1 MNPSGSEA
9 KGKATNTQSQE
20 EGEEEERGSLDSFL
34 KWAAGLGVS
43 DSPNPDSCSCL
54 GHSLGVSYF
63 PDAGGRGL
71 GAVRDITRGE
81 LLLKVPKS
89 ALITTHSLLND
100 ERLSTALKA
109 YPSLSPAQ
117 VLTICFL
124 YEMSKGKAS
133 PWHPYL
139 LHLPRSYGILAAFG
153 EFEKQALQVDYA
165 IWAAQKALS
174 KAEYEWKEATP
185 LMKELKLKPQFLTF
199 RAWIWAT
206 GTISSRTLHIPWDE
220 AGCLCPVGDLFNY
233 AAPGE
238 DLNGFDNVDNLQNG
252 YALDDL
258 DTQHS
263 QRLTDGA
270 FEEDAAAYCFYAKT
284 NYKKGEQVLLSY
296 GTYTNLELL
305 EYYGFL
311 LEDNPNEKVFIPL
324 EPDIHSSS
332 SWPKDSLY
340 IHQNGRPSFALMAA
354 LRVWAT
360 PPYQRK
366 SIRHRA
372 YSGSQLSQD
381 NEISVMTWIAKKCHA
396 TLKAMPT
403 SIEDDNLL
411 LSFTDKIQEFDN
423 LWEWGKVMPAFGGE
437 FCNLLQATN
446 LKRNDESFASRRA
459 KMLIDRWKLAV
470 HWRLI
475 YKKVL
480 VDCISYCTDTINSLS
495 SKNDIIL

>member
-109 YPSLSPAQ
+109 HPSLSPAQ
-117 VLTICFL
+117 
-124 YEMSKGKAS
+124 
-133 PWHPYL
+133 
-139 LHLPRSYGILAAFG
+139 
-153 EFEKQALQVDYA
+153 
-165 IWAAQKALS
+165 
-174 KAEYEWKEATP
+174 
-185 LMKELKLKPQFLTF
+185 
-199 RAWIWAT
+199 
-206 GTISSRTLHIPWDE
+206 ISSRTLHIPWDE

-332 SWPKDSLY
+332 SWPNDSLY

-366 SIRHRA
+366 SIRHQA

-423 LWEWGKVMPAFGGE
+423 LWEWGKAMPAFGGE

-495 SKNDIIL
+495 SFVS

>member
-1 MNPSGSEA
+1 M
-9 KGKATNTQSQE
+9 
-20 EGEEEERGSLDSFL
+20 
-34 KWAAGLGVS
+34 
-43 DSPNPDSCSCL
+43 
-54 GHSLGVSYF
+54 
-63 PDAGGRGL
+63 
-71 GAVRDITRGE
+71 
-81 LLLKVPKS
+81 
-89 ALITTHSLLND
+89 
-100 ERLSTALKA
+100 
-109 YPSLSPAQ
+109 
-117 VLTICFL
+117 
-124 YEMSKGKAS
+124 
-133 PWHPYL
+133 
-139 LHLPRSYGILAAFG
+139 
-153 EFEKQALQVDYA
+153 VDYA

-174 KAEYEWKEATP
+174 KAEYEWKKATP
-185 LMKELKLKPQFLTF
+185 LMKELKLKLQFLTF

-332 SWPKDSLY
+332 SWPNDSLY

-366 SIRHRA
+366 SIRHQA

-423 LWEWGKVMPAFGGE
+423 LWEWGKAMPAFGGE

-495 SKNDIIL
+495 SFVS

>member
-109 YPSLSPAQ
+109 HPSLSPAQ
-117 VLTICFL
+117 
-124 YEMSKGKAS
+124 
-133 PWHPYL
+133 
-139 LHLPRSYGILAAFG
+139 
-153 EFEKQALQVDYA
+153 
-165 IWAAQKALS
+165 
-174 KAEYEWKEATP
+174 
-185 LMKELKLKPQFLTF
+185 F

-332 SWPKDSLY
+332 SWPNDSLY

-366 SIRHRA
+366 SIRHQA

-423 LWEWGKVMPAFGGE
+423 LWEWGKAMPAFGGE

-495 SKNDIIL
+495 SFVS

>member
-109 YPSLSPAQ
+109 YPSLSPA
-117 VLTICFL
+117 
-124 YEMSKGKAS
+124 
-133 PWHPYL
+133 
-139 LHLPRSYGILAAFG
+139 
-153 EFEKQALQVDYA
+153 QVDYA